1 VSALGNLL
9 AIILLAV
16 LVDNFVLIR
25 FFGICPF
32 LGVSKKVDTSLG
44 MGMAV
49 IFVMTLASLVTWLIF
64 EFLLVPFEIQY
75 LRTVSF
81 ILVIA
86 ALVQLVE
93 MIIQKVSPALNQA
106 LGIFLPLITTNC
118 AVLAVAILNVQNE
131 FSLLEAVVYG
141 FGAAIGF
148 TLALL
153 LIAGM
158 RERLELVTV
167 PKPFQG
173 TAIAL
178 ITAGILSIAFM
189 GFRGMISL

>member
-1 VSALGNLL
+1 MGNLL

-32 LGVSKKVDTSLG
+32 LGVSRKVDTSLG

-49 IFVMTLASLVTWLIF
+49 TFVMTMASLVTWLIYH
-64 EFLLVPFEIQY
+64 FLLVPFELEY
-75 LRTVSF
+75 LRTVAF

-86 ALVQLVE
+86 SLVQLVE
-93 MIIQKVSPALNQA
+93 MVVQKVSPALNRA

-118 AVLAVAILNVQNE
+118 AVLALAILNIQND
-131 FSLLEAVVYG
+131 FNLLQSIVYA
-141 FGAAIGF
+141 FGAAMGF
-148 TLALL
+148 TLALV

-167 PKPFQG
+167 PKPFRG
-173 TAIAL
+173 SGIAL

-189 GFRGMISL
+189 GFRGMIAL

>member
-1 VSALGNLL
+1 LGNLL

-32 LGVSKKVDTSLG
+32 LGVSRKVDTSLG

-49 IFVMTLASLVTWLIF
+49 TFVMTMASLVTWLIYH
-64 EFLLVPFEIQY
+64 FLLVPFELEY
-75 LRTVSF
+75 LRTVAF
-81 ILVIA
+81 IMVIA
-86 ALVQLVE
+86 SLVQLVE
-93 MIIQKVSPALNQA
+93 MVVQKVSPALNRA

-118 AVLAVAILNVQNE
+118 AVLALAILNIQND
-131 FSLLEAVVYG
+131 FNLLQSIVYA

-148 TLALL
+148 TLALV

-167 PKPFQG
+167 PKPFRG
-173 TAIAL
+173 SGIAL

-189 GFRGMISL
+189 GFRGMIAL

>member
-1 VSALGNLL
+1 MGNLL

-32 LGVSKKVDTSLG
+32 LGVSRKVDTSLG

-49 IFVMTLASLVTWLIF
+49 TFVMTMASLVTWLIYH
-64 EFLLVPFEIQY
+64 FLLVPFELEY
-75 LRTVSF
+75 LRTVAF
-81 ILVIA
+81 IMVIA
-86 ALVQLVE
+86 SLVQLVE
-93 MIIQKVSPALNQA
+93 MVVQKVSPALNRA

-118 AVLAVAILNVQNE
+118 AVLALAILNIQND
-131 FSLLEAVVYG
+131 FNLLQSIVYA

-148 TLALL
+148 TLALV

-167 PKPFQG
+167 PKPFRG
-173 TAIAL
+173 SGIAL

-189 GFRGMISL
+189 GFRGMIAL